1 MSDPCDLSAIEA
13 RRLIG
18 SKRLSPVELL
28 ESCIG
33 RIEAIDPAV
42 NAIPARDFVRARR
55 AATAAEA
62 AVMRGDTLPALHGLP
77 IVIKDLE
84 DAEGLVNSQGSPIYR
99 DDVRPADQRS
109 VGAVRSAGA
118 IIVGK
123 SNVPE
128 FGAGANSRNRVYGA
142 TGNPFDPSKNA
153 AGSSG
158 GSGVALACGMVPLA
172 TGSDTGGSLRN
183 PAAFNGIV
191 GFRPSPGLV
200 PDERRAHGWAS
211 LHVLGPMARTVP
223 DVALLL
229 GTMVGDDKRDPLAA
243 TIHGRNT
250 RSASEFHPL
259 PELDLSSLRVALT
272 PDFGLAPTERHI
284 ADVFTEKT
292 GLFRQLFGRAE
303 DTHPDCTG
311 GDEAF
316 EVLRSLGVLSKH
328 AEHMRARPDDLG
340 PNIHANYQEGL
351 GYSAVDV
358 ARAMKLQTEF
368 YRRWQGFFDTTDLIL
383 SPAMT
388 ISPRDWTELFPAE
401 IDGKPTRT
409 YFHWLALAYY
419 PTLAGHPALSL
430 PVGLDRNGMPF
441 GLQIVGPRGGD
452 TLVLAAAA
460 ALERALAGDART
472 RRPVPDLSSL
482 VRMTPMQ
489 ERPKFLTLE

>member
-1 MSDPCDLSAIEA
+1 MNDPCDLAAIDA

-28 ESCIG
+28 ESCIA

-42 NAIPARDFVRARR
+42 NAIPARDFARARR
-55 AATAAEA
+55 VAAAAEA
-62 AVMRGDTLPALHGLP
+62 AVIRGDTLPPLHGLP

-84 DAEGLVNSQGSPIYR
+84 DAEGLVNSQGSPIYA

-109 VGAVRSAGA
+109 VAAIRAAGAV
-118 IIVGK
+118 IVGK

-142 TGNPFDPSKNA
+142 TGNPFDPTKNA

-191 GFRPSPGLV
+191 GFRPTPGLV
-200 PDERRAHGWAS
+200 PDERRGHGWS
-211 LHVLGPMARTVP
+211 GLPVLGPMARTVP
-223 DVALLL
+223 DAALLL
-229 GTMVGDDKRDPLAA
+229 ATMVSDDKRDPLAT
-243 TIHGRNT
+243 TIHARVVRT
-250 RSASEFHPL
+250 ATEFYPL

-272 PDFGLAPTERHI
+272 PDFGQAPTERHI
-284 ADVFTEKT
+284 AEVFADKT
-292 GLFRQLFGRAE
+292 GLFRHLFGRAE

-328 AEHMRARPDDLG
+328 AEHIRTRPGDLG

-358 ARAMKLQTEF
+358 ARAMKRQTEF
-368 YRRWQGFFDTTDLIL
+368 YRRWQRFFDGHDLIL
-383 SPAMT
+383 SPAIT
-388 ISPRDWTELFPAE
+388 TSPRDWTELFPAE

-430 PVGLDRNGMPF
+430 PVGLDRHGMPF

-452 TLVLAAAA
+452 ALVLTAAA

-472 RRPVPDLSSL
+472 RRPSPDLTELRSMAPMSS
-482 VRMTPMQ
+482 
-489 ERPKFLTLE
+489 RPKFLTLE